1 MAAATPTFSVGS
13 FAVSGVIFPGLVADE
28 RVYDLRG
35 IVDAADTRDMFA
47 EWDRH
52 LDTIAAVI
60 ASGGLRER
68 ESWTMDELD
77 VRPPVQ
83 PAGNLIAA
91 GANYRT
97 HIIQLS
103 VAHGLGRSDATK
115 EELAVEAAAEAD
127 ARAAHGDPYVW
138 IGLPSAMS
146 GAFDEVRLPEV
157 GAQADWEL
165 ELGVVIRTAA
175 YQVPLEDAMSHVAG
189 YTICNDLTL
198 RTLVPRPDIPMM
210 GTDWFRSKNHP
221 TFYPTGPV
229 LVPARFVEDP
239 TALRIQ
245 FSLNG
250 EVKQDQTSDDML
262 FGIPELISY
271 ISSFVELRPGDM
283 LITGSPAGNGSH
295 WGRFLQDG
303 DELEATITGLGTQR
317 QTVRG
322 PRGQT
327 PPWYRHRALPG
338 AAV

>member
-1 MAAATPTFSVGS
+1 MAAASPSFSVGS
-13 FAVSGVIFPGLVADE
+13 FAVSGVLFPGLVAGE

-35 IVDAADTRDMFA
+35 ILDISHTRDMFA

-52 LDTIAAVI
+52 LDTITAVI
-60 ASGGLRER
+60 ASDGLRQR
-68 ESWTMDELD
+68 ESWSMDELD

-83 PAGNLIAA
+83 PPGNLIAA

-103 VAHGLGRSDATK
+103 VAHRLGRSDATK
-115 EELAVEAAAEAD
+115 EQLASEAAEEAD
-127 ARAAHGDPYVW
+127 ARADHGDPYVW

-146 GAFDEVRLPEV
+146 GAYDEVRLPEV

-165 ELGVVIRTAA
+165 ELGVVIGTAA
-175 YQVPLEDAMSHVAG
+175 YQVQVGDAMSHVAG

-229 LVPARFVEDP
+229 LVPARFVDDP
-239 TALRIQ
+239 AALRIQ

-271 ISSFVELRPGDM
+271 ISAFVELRPGDM

-295 WGRFLQDG
+295 WGRFLEDG

-327 PPWYRHRALPG
+327 PPWYQHRALPG
-338 AAV
+338 ASD

>member
-1 MAAATPTFSVGS
+1 MADLSPTFSVGS
-13 FAVSGVIFPGLVADE
+13 FVLRGAPFPGLIVGE
-28 RVYDLRG
+28 RVYDLSG
-35 IVDAADTRDMFA
+35 ILDVRHTAELFA
-47 EWDRH
+47 QWERH
-52 LDTIAAVI
+52 LDAIANVI
-60 ASGGLRER
+60 ASGGLHDR
-68 ESWTMDELD
+68 ESWSMEELD

-103 VAHGLGRSDATK
+103 VAHRLGRSDASK
-115 EELAVEAAAEAD
+115 DELAAEAAAEAD
-127 ARAAHGDPYVW
+127 ARAEHGDPYVW

-146 GAFDEVRLPEV
+146 GAYDEVRLPEV

-165 ELGVVIRTAA
+165 ELGVVIGTTA
-175 YQVPLEDAMSHVAG
+175 YQVEVAHAMDHVAG

-229 LVPARFVEDP
+229 LVPARFVPDP
-239 TALRIQ
+239 AALRIQ

-250 EVKQDQTSDDML
+250 ELKQDQTSDDML

-295 WGRFLQDG
+295 WGRFLEDG

-327 PPWYRHRALPG
+327 PPWYQHRPLPG
-338 AAV
+338 AAG